1 MNKTQQMYL
10 DFIEDIYLDI
20 RHFEENSLSA
30 LVGDKVSINEARI
43 LLNISVL
50 QKTSNNTSSEIAIA
64 MKNTRSA
71 ISIALRIMEKK
82 HYIFRATDPNDRR
95 RVYVE
100 PTKTGREIYET
111 YKAIH
116 TEALDQIFSI
126 LSDDD
131 FDDLTFLT
139 TRLRNQVKTL
149 MK

>member
-1 MNKTQQMYL
+1 
-10 DFIEDIYLDI
+10 
-20 RHFEENSLSA
+20 
-30 LVGDKVSINEARI
+30 
-43 LLNISVL
+43 
-50 QKTSNNTSSEIAIA
+50 